1 MQLSSWLEETRKSLE
16 SISHGPGLD
25 GQILLMHEL
34 GKTKSW
40 ILAHPEYELESNN
53 IASLHSKVNRA
64 RQGEPIPYIIGH
76 WEFYAL
82 DFLITP
88 DVLIPRPETEMIVD
102 MAVDWIKKQEG
113 SKRVLDMGTGS
124 GCIAVAIALHA
135 PKLLIVGVDSS
146 EKALGVAQKNAEKF
160 HVENQIRFLQSNLF
174 SNINDRFDVICAN
187 LPYIP
192 NFELSALPVSKYE
205 PNAAL
210 DGGED
215 GLAVISLFLG
225 DAGLFISHPGLILCE
240 HGIGQEDKV
249 RKMAAIH
256 FPYSKCETHKDLH
269 GISRTISIQV

>member
-1 MQLSSWLEETRKSLE
+1 M
-16 SISHGPGLD
+16 LD
-25 GQILLMHEL
+25 AQTLLIHEL
-34 GKTKSW
+34 RKGKSW
-40 ILAHPEYELESNN
+40 VLAHPEYEIEPGN
-53 IASLHSKVNRA
+53 IASLQSQLNKVRM
-64 RQGEPIPYIIGH
+64 GEPIPYLIGH

-82 DFLITP
+82 DFLITD

-102 MAVDWIKKQEG
+102 MAVEWIKKHEG
-113 SKRVLDMGTGS
+113 SKRILDMGTGS

-146 EKALGVAQKNAEKF
+146 EKALGVARKNAEKF

-192 NFELSALPVSKYE
+192 TFELSSLPVSKYE
-205 PNAAL
+205 PSAAL

-249 RKMAAIH
+249 RKMAEIH
-256 FPYSKCETHKDLH
+256 FPNSKCETHKDLH
-269 GISRTISIQV
+269 GISRTVSVEV